1 MAMDDILN
9 KASEYAPAAGAA
21 VGSIFGPIGSLVG
34 GGLGSIAGG
43 LMSSRPK
50 PTDMQNQQKELVDQ
64 LLASLKGDG
73 PYSDLFNVNEESFNK
88 GFRDPAMAQFKNQ
101 IAPQIQQQYIAAGQ
115 QRGTGMEDS
124 LARAGVDMDQM
135 LNQKYAQQ
143 QQQAQ
148 QNKFGAIQNIMSMG
162 PGPQKQKSLWESG
175 REGFAGYLTSPQFA
189 TATGNFARNYFDPKP
204 KT

>member
-135 LNQKYAQQ
+135 LNQKYAQ
-143 QQQAQ
+143 
-148 QNKFGAIQNIMSMG
+148 
-162 PGPQKQKSLWESG
+162 
-175 REGFAGYLTSPQFA
+175 
-189 TATGNFARNYFDPKP
+189 
-204 KT
+204 